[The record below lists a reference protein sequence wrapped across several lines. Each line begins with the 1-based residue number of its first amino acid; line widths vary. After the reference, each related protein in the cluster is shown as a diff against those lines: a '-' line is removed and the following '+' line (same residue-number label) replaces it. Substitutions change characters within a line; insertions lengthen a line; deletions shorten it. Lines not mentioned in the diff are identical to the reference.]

1 MAALPAMNS
10 RRRMRPLKDNA
21 MGGRASHFAADL
33 CAAIAACK
41 LIRLSSDKSIHQCFH
56 GDDVLL
62 RAINGPH
69 GDPDFHGR
77 SGLVNGLRRADFRQ
91 RSDARLDEAPE
102 AGMMPSAQMRRDD
115 QFDRLSNR
123 LLLGIAKQLLGVPA
137 PRQDAAG
144 RVDGERRPTSSA
156 PDGKKP
162 QHPSPDSGA
171 GSRIIHSVFHDARCL
186 TIEQE
191 VTDDPASPMAL
202 RTGTRVLKN
211 LLTDIP
217 GVKVGHADDARLAS
231 GVTAILFDK
240 PAVAAIDVR
249 GGGPGT
255 REEALL
261 EPGKHGRDG
270 RRHRACPAA
279 RRSGSIP
286 PAACRPGLPNRAAA
300 FASAT
305 P

>member
-123 LLLGIAKQLLGVPA
+123 LLLGLAKQLLGVPA

-144 RVDGERRPTSSA
+144 RVDGESCARHHRLQMAKNLSIPSRFRRRVSDHTFCFPRRPLF
-156 PDGKKP
+156 DNR
-162 QHPSPDSGA
+162 A
-171 GSRIIHSVFHDARCL
+171 GSY
-186 TIEQE
+186 
-191 VTDDPASPMAL
+191 
-202 RTGTRVLKN
+202 G
-211 LLTDIP
+211 
-217 GVKVGHADDARLAS
+217 
-231 GVTAILFDK
+231 
-240 PAVAAIDVR
+240 
-249 GGGPGT
+249 
-255 REEALL
+255 
-261 EPGKHGRDG
+261 
-270 RRHRACPAA
+270 
-279 RRSGSIP
+279 
-286 PAACRPGLPNRAAA
+286 
-300 FASAT
+300 
-305 P
+305 